1 MSKIVKTECLLR
13 NRYIILRDILK
24 ITKTRYLIE
33 ILKVILTI
41 IKVVGAEIILDKLI
55 FDSLAARSSFL
66 LTNIYIILFFI
77 IMSIDFIFKNWFNNV
92 FIPKSDILIKSH
104 VKEKIY
110 SKLMIMDLQLYDDP
124 DFYNKKIWACND
136 IDGRYI
142 QILNTFFCMV
152 SSVLTFIVL
161 IISSLI
167 LEPMLLVFAVV
178 FTGSTIWLNKYY
190 SKANY
195 EFEKNSVFIKRC
207 MEYPKTIFFSVSSAK
222 DIRITGLPQLLKYK
236 YKESFYTYQK
246 IIGNY
251 GKKKAV
257 ISLFLLCIEL
267 LFGNWIPLLF
277 VASKAILL
285 KTYSVGTVSASIS
298 VISSLRKSVKNILDS
313 IAQIQEQSLYIA
325 NYMEFN
331 SYINNI
337 KENESGIEPLYK
349 ANSIKLEN
357 VSYRY
362 PNQDKYILKNININ
376 IKSGEKVAF
385 VGHNGA
391 GKTTLIKLILR
402 LYLPQEGVIYLDE
415 KPQDTYKLKL
425 LRERFGVIFQDF
437 QLYALNV
444 FENVLM
450 NSSIFNESNI
460 STVNYALRRSG
471 IYDRIYQ
478 EKYTIKTQLLK
489 DYDKDGLILSG
500 GQAQKLALSRIFAKE
515 CGVIIMDEPSSALDP
530 KSEYGIF
537 KSMLDVAKDKTLILI
552 SHRLSSTKDVDKIY
566 FFENGQVMEEGSHD
580 ELMKKNGKYA
590 SMFLLQAKT
599 YI

>member
-1 MSKIVKTECLLR
+1 
-13 NRYIILRDILK
+13 
-24 ITKTRYLIE
+24 
-33 ILKVILTI
+33 
-41 IKVVGAEIILDKLI
+41 
-55 FDSLAARSSFL
+55 
-66 LTNIYIILFFI
+66 
-77 IMSIDFIFKNWFNNV
+77 
-92 FIPKSDILIKSH
+92 
-104 VKEKIY
+104 
-110 SKLMIMDLQLYDDP
+110 
-124 DFYNKKIWACND
+124 
-136 IDGRYI
+136 
-142 QILNTFFCMV
+142 
-152 SSVLTFIVL
+152 
-161 IISSLI
+161 
-167 LEPMLLVFAVV
+167 
-178 FTGSTIWLNKYY
+178 
-190 SKANY
+190 
-195 EFEKNSVFIKRC
+195 
-207 MEYPKTIFFSVSSAK
+207 
-222 DIRITGLPQLLKYK
+222 
-236 YKESFYTYQK
+236 
-246 IIGNY
+246 
-251 GKKKAV
+251 
-257 ISLFLLCIEL
+257 
-267 LFGNWIPLLF
+267 
-277 VASKAILL
+277 
-285 KTYSVGTVSASIS
+285 
-298 VISSLRKSVKNILDS
+298 
-313 IAQIQEQSLYIA
+313 
-325 NYMEFN
+325 MEFN